1 MKTGRHIK
9 IMEIIKNNKIGTQHE
24 LRQALID
31 NGFDVTQATVSRDIN
46 DLKIVK
52 KHLPEGGYAYAV
64 AQLDDSIKSADRFS
78 KLFNEAVISA
88 DYAENI
94 IVIKSFPGMANA
106 VCSLL
111 DAMQID
117 DIVGTI
123 AGDDTIFIVV
133 RKKEEAEMIARDFNQ
148 RLEKY

>member
-1 MKTGRHIK
+1 MKTSRHIK
-9 IMEIIKNNKIGTQHE
+9 IMEIIKNNQISTQHD

-31 NGFDVTQATVSRDIN
+31 SGFDVTQATVSRDIN

-52 KHLPEGGYAYAV
+52 KRLPEGGYAYTV

-88 DYAENI
+88 DFAENI

-111 DAMQID
+111 DAMKID

-133 RKKEEAEMIARDFNQ
+133 RKKEEAEMISREFNQ
-148 RLEKY
+148 RLGK